1 MVLNEKVR
9 AYYRDNPLMVS
20 SPFGGVDGV
29 NRDLFDRVFKTLDIE
44 LDGRAV
50 LDVGC
55 GRGYVGEMVEERG
68 GRYVGADFVASRA
81 GSVDVLADGARLPF
95 ADRSF
100 DSVFC
105 VDAFEHFPDT
115 EGAAAEFAR
124 VLRPGGWVFLSVPNY
139 ANVAG
144 LVKAYCERWGGYAPD
159 TWAPFRH
166 WQPQELER
174 PLTGGAVR
182 RIFRGVGFDGFRRMG
197 HGAEVSLGV
206 FPWIAHPRM
215 PEAILF
221 RLQRLFGV
229 VGGAVAKLCPTLSL
243 HQFWRIG
250 RTSASYCGASQF
262 DGSEAESHPA
272 PRRST

>member
-1 MVLNEKVR
+1 MVLSEKVR

-29 NRDLFDRVFKTLDIE
+29 NRALFDQVFGALDIE

-55 GRGYVGEMVEERG
+55 GRGYVEEVVEERS
-68 GRYVGADFVASRA
+68 GRYVGADFVASRR
-81 GSVDVLADGARLPF
+81 GFPHVLADGARLPF
-95 ADRSF
+95 GDASF
-100 DSVFC
+100 DWVFC
-105 VDAFEHFPDT
+105 IDAFEHFPDA
-115 EGAAAEFAR
+115 EGAAAEFLR
-124 VLRPGGWVFLSVPNY
+124 VLKPGGSVFLSVPNY

-182 RIFRGVGFDGFRRMG
+182 RIFRAAGFRDFRCMG
-197 HGAEVSLGV
+197 HGTEVSLGV
-206 FPWIAHPRM
+206 FPWIAHRRM

-221 RLQRLFGV
+221 RLQRLFGI
-229 VGGAVAKLCPTLSL
+229 VGPGIVKVCPTLSL
-243 HQFWRIG
+243 HHFWRISRCDRRRG
-250 RTSASYCGASQF
+250 V
-262 DGSEAESHPA
+262 A
-272 PRRST
+272 PR